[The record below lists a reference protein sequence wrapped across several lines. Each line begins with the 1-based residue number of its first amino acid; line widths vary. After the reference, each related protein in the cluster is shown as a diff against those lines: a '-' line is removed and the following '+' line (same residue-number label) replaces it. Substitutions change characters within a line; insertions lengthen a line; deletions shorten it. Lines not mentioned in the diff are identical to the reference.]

1 MHLVGHSYGGWVA
14 LEMALMLEALGRPVA
29 SLTIVDSEAPSGV
42 RRERTRVEILM
53 ELVKL
58 YELGGQRPTGLTR
71 ADLEG
76 REPDE
81 QLACLHAALVQAG
94 LMSSRSV
101 PSTIHGA
108 VSVFETALRVAY
120 RPRTALKGRLTLI
133 FASRIAESE
142 AAALQRMH
150 AALQEWRGIAPQ
162 ASMRLSSG
170 NHVTVLRAPHVSV
183 LARSLTEQREQATV
197 RR

>member
-1 MHLVGHSYGGWVA
+1 
-14 LEMALMLEALGRPVA
+14 MLEALGRPVA

-133 FASRIAESE
+133 FASRIGVIDPRTYSKYRAYFLVGALF
-142 AAALQRMH
+142 AAAVLTPGPDVYSQVLMTIPMLVLYEIG
-150 AALQEWRGIAPQ
+150 ALIARWTAKP
-162 ASMRLSSG
+162 
-170 NHVTVLRAPHVSV
+170 
-183 LARSLTEQREQATV
+183 
-197 RR
+197 RRTR